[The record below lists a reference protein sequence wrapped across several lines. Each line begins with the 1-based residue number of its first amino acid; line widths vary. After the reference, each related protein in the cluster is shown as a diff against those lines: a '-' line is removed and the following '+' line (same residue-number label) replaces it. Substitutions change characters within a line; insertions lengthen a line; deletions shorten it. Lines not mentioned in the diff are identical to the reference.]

1 MMNRRDFFKATALVG
16 GGFALALYAGTESET
31 SVQAQPPRPAGLEPS
46 AFIRIA
52 SNGIVTLISRAPEI
66 GQGMKTTL
74 PMLIAEEL
82 DVDWHNVRVE
92 QAGADS
98 RYGGQITGGSGGTPS
113 GWEPVRR
120 VGAAARQM
128 LIAAAAKEW
137 GVAETDCRT
146 ESGQVFHSA
155 TNRKLDY
162 GALAEKALAMTPP
175 DPSKLVMKDPA
186 TYKIIGKPT
195 RGVDVPAIVT
205 GKPLFGMD
213 VHFPSML
220 YAAFHKTPVLGG
232 KVVKA
237 NTEAVAKLPGVK
249 KAFVVE
255 GMPSVGLESGVVIV
269 AETWWHA
276 QSARTKLEVTWD
288 EGKWASYDSKEQA
301 QKASTLLGQ
310 APAKTLGKVG
320 DPEAELTKAAKV
332 IEARYEY
339 PIIAHAPLE
348 PQNCTALF
356 KDGKLELWSTSQIPM
371 GGRSSSARALGIPE
385 SAVTL
390 SLHRAGGGFGRRLY
404 NDMVVDAAWV
414 AKELPGVP
422 IKLLWSRE
430 DDFAHDFYR
439 AGGWHHFK
447 IGLDASG
454 KTVALHDHFVGYGEN
469 ERFVDSGGVGPGEF
483 PTRTIPNYAL
493 GHSMVPLGVR
503 TGALRAPGSNVH
515 AFVFQCLTDELAHA
529 AGKDP
534 VAFRLEQLTA
544 LEALPG
550 NQRGMDT
557 ERMRNV
563 LNLVVERSGWGKK
576 TLPKGTGMGVAFY
589 FSHQGYFA
597 EVAQVKVN
605 AKKEVK
611 VEKVWVVGDV
621 GHTIV
626 NPFGAESQ
634 VCGSVIDGMSQMMS
648 QEITLTKGRVV
659 QENFSDHAMVRLNQA
674 PREIDVHFHKSNNRP
689 TGLGEPALP
698 PILPAIANAV
708 FAATGE
714 RVRTLPMS
722 KSGYSWG

>member
-1 MMNRRDFFKATALVG
+1 MNRRDFFKATALLG
-16 GGFALALYAGTESET
+16 GGFALGLYTDSDMPA
-31 SVQAQPPRPAGLEPS
+31 QAQPPRPGPPALEPR
-46 AFIRIA
+46 AFIKIA
-52 SNGIVTLISRAPEI
+52 PSGIVTILSRAPEI

-82 DVDWHNVRVE
+82 DIDWKSVRVE
-92 QAGADS
+92 QADVDP
-98 RYGGQITGGSGGTPS
+98 RFGGQFTGGSGGTPS

-128 LIAAAAKEW
+128 LLAAAAKEW
-137 GVAETDCRT
+137 GVSESDCHT
-146 ESGQVFHSA
+146 ASGEVFHSS
-155 TNRKLDY
+155 TNRRLGY
-162 GALAEKALAMTPP
+162 GALAEKALAMPLP
-175 DPSKLVMKDPA
+175 DPSTLKMKDPA
-186 TYKIIGKPT
+186 SYKIIGKPT
-195 RGVDVPAIVT
+195 GGVDVPHIVT
-205 GKPLFGMD
+205 GKPLFGID
-213 VHFPSML
+213 VHLPGML

-232 KVVKA
+232 KVVSA
-237 NTEAVAKLPGVK
+237 NTEAVAKLAGVK
-249 KAFVVE
+249 KTFVVE
-255 GMPSVGLESGVVIV
+255 GNPSVGLESGVVII
-269 AETWWHA
+269 AETWWQA
-276 QSARTKLEVTWD
+276 QTARKKLEVIWD
-288 EGKWASYDSKEQA
+288 EGKWASYESKEHF
-301 QKASTLLGQ
+301 QKAAALLGKT
-310 APAKTLGKVG
+310 PARTLGKVG
-320 DPEAELTKAAKV
+320 DPEAELAKAAKV

-348 PQNCTALF
+348 PQNCTAKF
-356 KDGKLELWSTSQIPM
+356 ADGKLELWSTSQIPT
-371 GGRSSSARALGIPE
+371 GGRSGSARVLGIPE
-385 SAVTL
+385 SAVTMH
-390 SLHRAGGGFGRRLY
+390 LHRAGGGFGRRLY
-404 NDMVVDAAWV
+404 NDMVVDAAWI
-414 AKELPGVP
+414 AKEMPGVP

-430 DDFAHDFYR
+430 DDFAHDYYR

-447 IGLDASG
+447 IGLDATG
-454 KTVALHDHFVGYGEN
+454 KTIALHDHFVGYGEN
-469 ERFVDSGGVGPGEF
+469 DRFVDSGGVGPGEF

-493 GHSMVPLGVR
+493 GHSMVPLAVR

-529 AGKDP
+529 AKKDP

-544 LEALPG
+544 LEALPA

-597 EVAQVKVN
+597 EVAQVKVS
-605 AKKEVK
+605 AKKEIK

-621 GHTIV
+621 GHTII
-626 NPFGAESQ
+626 NPVAAESQ
-634 VCGSVIDGMSQMMS
+634 VCGSIIDGMSQLMA
-648 QEITLTKGRVV
+648 QEITLAKGRVV
-659 QENFSDHAMVRLNQA
+659 QENFSDHPMVRLNQA

-714 RVRTLPMS
+714 RVRTLPLA